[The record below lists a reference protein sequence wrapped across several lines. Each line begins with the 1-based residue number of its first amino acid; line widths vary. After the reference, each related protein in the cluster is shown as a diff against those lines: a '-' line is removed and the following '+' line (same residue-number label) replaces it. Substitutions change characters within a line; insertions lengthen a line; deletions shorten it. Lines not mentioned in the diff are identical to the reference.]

1 MASSPDRSPLLCGP
15 VHISLSYRRS
25 RRPARI
31 VRSKKRPLICT
42 LCKPGNALFFV
53 SSPQTGAAFVPGRL
67 FMPCGFS
74 YALRFFLYL
83 ADFLMPCGF
92 SLLRQRNSR
101 PDESEGPHRL
111 RWGLPPRS
119 CNPYR
124 AESHSAGYQREIRLQ
139 DRRS

>member
-1 MASSPDRSPLLCGP
+1 MASSPGRSPLLCGP
-15 VHISLSYRRS
+15 FHISLSYRRS
-25 RRPARI
+25 PRPARI
-31 VRSKKRPLICT
+31 VRSKKRSLICT
-42 LCKPGNALFFV
+42 LCKPENALFSFLPRNPV
-53 SSPQTGAAFVPGRL
+53 QLSCPDGF

-83 ADFLMPCGF
+83 ADFLMPCVF